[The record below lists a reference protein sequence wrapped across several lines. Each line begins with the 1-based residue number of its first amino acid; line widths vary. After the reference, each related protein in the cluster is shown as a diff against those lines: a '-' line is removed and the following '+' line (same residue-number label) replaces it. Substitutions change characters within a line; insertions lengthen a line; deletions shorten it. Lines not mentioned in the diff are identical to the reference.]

1 VPLALTGYQLALLCV
16 AGVFIA
22 FALVVALLVPRAR
35 PDFPGRR
42 LGWFVAVCIALF
54 ALQLGAVFA
63 LAELGEEH
71 GEAEAAET
79 TTGETTTGET
89 TDTETTETATTESET
104 TESETTE
111 SGPSG
116 AAGDPVAGKEIFTSV
131 AQPSCT
137 TCHTLADAG
146 ATGMVGPNLDAA
158 QPPYELV
165 IDRVTNGQ
173 GVMPSFSGSLSE
185 EQIQDVA
192 AYVSSAAG

>member
-1 VPLALTGYQLALLCV
+1 LALTGYQLALLCV

-54 ALQLGAVFA
+54 AIQLGAVFA

-71 GEAEAAET
+71 GEAEAA
-79 TTGETTTGET
+79 ETTTGET

-165 IDRVTNGQ
+165 VDRVTNGQ